1 MKVIF
6 LSYANSTTDPL
17 PFLSE
22 EDDANYSALQKR
34 AFQQHF
40 FLHRD
45 SNTSTQNI
53 SKYLTLYKDNI
64 YLFLYSGHADRHH
77 LFIEEEVARSEG
89 ICQML
94 SQCGGLKLVVL
105 NGCST
110 EGQVQALLDS
120 GIPVVIGT
128 SAPVNDQKAKNFSVT
143 FFQNLKEGASIQEA
157 FDFAIG
163 AAKVSA
169 EIKLYRGALASD
181 PSRSLAI
188 RKSKAPTWG
197 LFYKE
202 EHRSVLNETL
212 PSHTIIPQPDKY
224 RPNERLTDNLWAALK
239 DYSRKI
245 QMQHLLEEDGES
257 IEAGDKH
264 IAILNSL
271 PRPIAEHLRKLLC
284 PVEDENQGYDKLSL
298 ARLQQMTTAFETIME
313 FLTYVLLAQIWE
325 VGFENK
331 MISPAL
337 TSLVKAYLHRKP
349 KQWQA
354 YDFKPLLLELD
365 QELKRNNTPF
375 FIEEMDIQQMFQ
387 KLAFHDAHL
396 FLNVLRKKIQE
407 DAVAHYEIKEL
418 CIRAEESL
426 AELVSELG
434 YLGKYTLAAVKN
446 IDVLRYRHKSVTSFN
461 HGMVKLM
468 RVFGKLQEEE
478 LELDRYLYNRSV
490 LLLKKDKKD
499 SGKNTQ
505 ELSLSPFIID
515 DNAFYLKTDLSKLFF
530 FSFFQKN
537 TDSYIYRHIIRPD
550 DPLLEVN
557 EEKYELVKEQFDV
570 FKKMICPA

>member
-17 PFLSE
+17 RFLTE
-22 EDDANYSALQKR
+22 EDDANYNTLQKR
-34 AFQQHF
+34 AYQQHF

-45 SNTSTQNI
+45 SNTSTEKI
-53 SKYLTLYKDNI
+53 SEYLTLYKDNI
-64 YLFLYSGHADRHH
+64 HLFLYSGHADRHH
-77 LFIEEEVARSEG
+77 LFIEEEGARSEG

-94 SQCGGLKLVVL
+94 SQCDNLKLVVL

-110 EGQVQALLDS
+110 EGQVQALLDA
-120 GIPVVIGT
+120 GIPIVIGT
-128 SAPVNDQKAKNFSVT
+128 SAPVNDKKAKDFSVT
-143 FFQNLKEGASIQEA
+143 FFQNLKEGASIESA
-157 FDFAIG
+157 FELAIG
-163 AAKVSA
+163 AAQVSGQIQVNRGEDEA
-169 EIKLYRGALASD
+169 YRAG
-181 PSRSLAI
+181 
-188 RKSKAPTWG
+188 RKSGSKTPAWG

-202 EHRSVLNETL
+202 ENKEILEESL
-212 PSHTIIPQPDKY
+212 PNHTIIPQPDNY
-224 RPNERLTDNLWAALK
+224 RPNERLTQNLWTALK

-245 QMQHLLEEDGES
+245 QMQHIMEEEGES
-257 IEAGDKH
+257 VEEGDKH
-264 IAILNSL
+264 VAILNSL

-284 PVEDENQGYDKLSL
+284 PVEDENQGYDKISL
-298 ARLQQMTTAFETIME
+298 ARLKQIATSFETIME

-325 VGFENK
+325 FSFESK
-331 MISPAL
+331 LASPELKA
-337 TSLVKAYLHRKP
+337 LVKAYLKRKP
-349 KQWQA
+349 QQRQA
-354 YDFKPLLLELD
+354 YDFNPLLLELD
-365 QELKRNNTPF
+365 QELKKNNIPY
-375 FIEEMDIQQMFQ
+375 FIEEMDIQQMFE
-387 KLAFHDAHL
+387 KPAFHDAHL
-396 FLNVLRKKIQE
+396 FLNILRKKIQE
-407 DAVAHYEIKEL
+407 EAIAPYEIKEL

-426 AELVSELG
+426 AEIVSELG

-490 LLLKKDKKD
+490 LLLKKNKKD
-499 SGKNTQ
+499 GGKNTQ

-530 FSFFQKN
+530 FSSFQKN
-537 TDSYIYRHIIRPD
+537 TGSYIYRHIIRPD

-570 FKKMICPA
+570 FKQMICPD